1 MIGVLY
7 YVSRF
12 GTYRSQWVRAR
23 RPLNRFL
30 RVRVLASFHHL
41 VSSSS
46 VLNECP
52 FCGVTTRLES
62 LFLSSRDAPRAPL
75 SSVTRRRSARMSA
88 GPYSGKSSLAAFARV
103 GAVVGG
109 LCYGVVVNGFTGI
122 FGK

>member
-1 MIGVLY
+1 M
-7 YVSRF
+7 
-12 GTYRSQWVRAR
+12 
-23 RPLNRFL
+23 
-30 RVRVLASFHHL
+30 
-41 VSSSS
+41 
-46 VLNECP
+46 NECP

-62 LFLSSRDAPRAPL
+62 LFLSSLTPPRA
-75 SSVTRRRSARMSA
+75 TRRRSARMSA